1 MHTIGGE
8 GWASTRLERR
18 IREMRN
24 DRKQVPQE
32 AVDAFR
38 KGFRVVKNTNSEI
51 LERVWDWDE
60 LERRMAQRDDRT
72 FIRIQRRRKLR
83 KEKRRQ
89 RKDV

>member
-24 DRKQVPQE
+24 DRRQVPQE
-32 AVDAFR
+32 AVDSFR

-51 LERVWDWDE
+51 LKRVHDWDE

-72 FIRIQRRRKLR
+72 FIRIQRRRK
-83 KEKRRQ
+83 ERRQ
-89 RKDV
+89 RRRKDNI

>member
-1 MHTIGGE
+1 
-8 GWASTRLERR
+8 
-18 IREMRN
+18 MRN

-51 LERVWDWDE
+51 LERVQDWDE

-72 FIRIQRRRKLR
+72 FIRIQRRRK
-83 KEKRRQ
+83 ERRQ
-89 RKDV
+89 RRRKDNI

>member
-8 GWASTRLERR
+8 GWASNRLERR

-72 FIRIQRRRKLR
+72 FIQYRGGR
-83 KEKRRQ
+83 KERERRGEGYI
-89 RKDV
+89 